1 MRRNCTHYVSSI
13 FKYAVLSTKNRNDR
27 KGEYMGK
34 IKCSLQK
41 FRVKDNGITTV
52 EAILLMVVLVAVVLL
67 FKDQVMDLVS
77 KIMDKVTNQ
86 AMRI

>member
-1 MRRNCTHYVSSI
+1 MI
-13 FKYAVLSTKNRNDR
+13 
-27 KGEYMGK
+27 KGEEEMKGLGK
-34 IKCSLQK
+34 GLCIKDK
-41 FRVKDNGITTV
+41 GITTV

-77 KIMDKVTNQ
+77 NIMDKVTNQ

>member
-1 MRRNCTHYVSSI
+1 MQRI
-13 FKYAVLSTKNRNDR
+13 
-27 KGEYMGK
+27 
-34 IKCSLQK
+34 IKFFCKQ
-41 FRVKDNGITTV
+41 DEGITTV

-67 FKDQVMDLVS
+67 FKEQVMELVS